1 VQDLIISSDRN
12 YIFIKTDNVDEGIDF
27 TQAKVQV
34 NFKGGV
40 LVNKEGVSYI
50 TATDEFY
57 LVDPGFMKS
66 YYSIYQVNYGYMSE
80 GIILCVLI
88 ALFLIVTVG
97 IVSRRA
103 YHEVMGF
110 VMAI

>member
-1 VQDLIISSDRN
+1 VISSDRN
-12 YIFIKTDNVDEGIDF
+12 YIFIKTENVNQPIDF
-27 TQAKVQV
+27 SKAKVQV

-50 TATDEFY
+50 SATDEFY
-57 LVDPGFMKS
+57 LADPTFMKS

-88 ALFLIVTVG
+88 TLFLIVTVG

-103 YHEVMGF
+103 YH
-110 VMAI
+110 